1 MKRNFSTN
9 GKERPGTNGNAL
21 RFSANTQTK
30 RSTDLFYFRLNGRK
44 SQCKKCREDNVP
56 IAADQLCF
64 DCEQRG
70 EFFWREVLT
79 PEQRAQHLK
88 KSVFSEVLV

>member
-1 MKRNFSTN
+1 MKGNPITN

-21 RFSANTQTK
+21 KFSANTQTK
-30 RSTDLFYFRLNGRK
+30 RKTDLFHFRLNGRK
-44 SQCKKCREDNVP
+44 SQCKKCLADNVP

-70 EFFWREVLT
+70 EFFWREILT
-79 PEQRAQHLK
+79 PEQRAHHLAN
-88 KSVFSEVLV
+88 SVSGTVAV